1 LNAPGSGA
9 KVQETGL
16 TSFSIDRATYSVGE
30 SALDLMVLEKTGFP
44 EFFQGHQVIREGS
57 LDNATLAE
65 NGFAGS
71 TADRFSDAGLV
82 TGMMRELGPTSNM
95 AMSDGFDFM
104 AASVV
109 HLFDSPDSV
118 HHWMHDI
125 FLKDFED
132 QIGESVGPGHQ
143 LVSATRL
150 EPQGFFDEAVGLR
163 ILQGGT
169 NGLISSTVVDFRVG
183 RLLGVVFIGAV
194 GDHDRLR
201 PVEQLGQALE
211 KQMVSVVLG
220 ST

>member
-1 LNAPGSGA
+1 MNAPGSGA

-44 EFFQGHQVIREGS
+44 EFFQGHQVIREGL

-71 TADRFSDAGLV
+71 TADRFSDAGRV

-109 HLFDSPDSV
+109 HLFDSPDAV
-118 HHWMHDI
+118 HYWMHDI

-150 EPQGFFDEAVGLR
+150 EPEGFFDEAVGLR

>member
-1 LNAPGSGA
+1 MNAPGTGA

-44 EFFQGHQVIREGS
+44 EFFQGHQVIREGL

-71 TADRFSDAGLV
+71 TADRFSDAGRV

-169 NGLISSTVVDFRVG
+169 NGLISSTVVDYRVG